1 MSPPRADLTV
11 LGRRGAAR
19 PSGDPN
25 PDTKEGGPLGLLLP
39 RRALHPGASPAPLRG
54 CPPYK
59 TSRAAGRPHSSRRLP
74 QPLGPGIKL
83 PRSPDTSASP
93 PHTRGAVKPAGPPS
107 LDSART
113 RTQINTPRA
122 PGTTAAARTAAP
134 ACARARMRKRAR
146 PEPRERAALTRAGPR
161 RRSAPCGAR
170 CPAPPRPLAPGARG
184 HLESGLPQVC
194 SISTSWGGRAA
205 TRLSWRSCK
214 ARGCGTVPS
223 EGEAGFWAVPSPG
236 GGAATAEAPEAT
248 SLSPRVRTRLR
259 VCPQDQ
265 TCPK

>member
-1 MSPPRADLTV
+1 MDCSFPGGLCTPARAQ
-11 LGRRGAAR
+11 RHSGAAPPTR
-19 PSGDPN
+19 PR
-25 PDTKEGGPLGLLLP
+25 EPL
-39 RRALHPGASPAPLRG
+39 
-54 CPPYK
+54 
-59 TSRAAGRPHSSRRLP
+59 AARTPHRRLP

-93 PHTRGAVKPAGPPS
+93 PHTRVAVKPAGPPS
-107 LDSART
+107 LDGART

-146 PEPRERAALTRAGPR
+146 PEPRGRAALTRAGPR

-248 SLSPRVRTRLR
+248 SRSPRVRTRLR